1 MCKYV
6 ITLNMTNITL
16 AISAELHARMKEH
29 SEIRWSAVVR
39 KAINQ
44 KIEDLEIMEK
54 IAQKSKLTEKDA
66 KELADKIDSS
76 LAKRL
81 GLK

>member
-1 MCKYV
+1 MP
-6 ITLNMTNITL
+6 N
-16 AISAELHARMKEH
+16 ELRLRMKEH
-29 SEIRWSAVVR
+29 TEIRWSEVVR

-44 KIEDLEIMEK
+44 KINDLEIMEM
-54 IAQKSKLTEKDA
+54 IAQKSKLTEKDV
-66 KELADKIDSS
+66 KELANKIDSS

>member
-1 MCKYV
+1 
-6 ITLNMTNITL
+6 MTNITL
-16 AISAELHARMKEH
+16 AIPNELRLRMKEH
-29 SEIRWSAVVR
+29 TEIRWSEVVR

-44 KIEDLEIMEK
+44 KINDLEIMEM
-54 IAQKSKLTEKDA
+54 IAQKSKLTEKDV
-66 KELADKIDSS
+66 KELANKIDSS

>member
-1 MCKYV
+1 
-6 ITLNMTNITL
+6 MTNITL
-16 AISAELHARMKEH
+16 AIPNELRLKMKEY

-54 IAQKSKLTEKDA
+54 IIQKSKLTEEDVKLLS
-66 KELADKIDSS
+66 KKIDSS
-76 LAKRL
+76 VAEKL